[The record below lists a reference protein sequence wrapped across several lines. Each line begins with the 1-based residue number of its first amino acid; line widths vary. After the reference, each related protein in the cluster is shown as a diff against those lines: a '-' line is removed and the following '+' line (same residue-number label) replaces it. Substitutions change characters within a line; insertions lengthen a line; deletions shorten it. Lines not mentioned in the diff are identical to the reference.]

1 MKTIRQLAYLLAA
14 AVFVLGGAQSFNEPE
29 PRAKKAS
36 ALGLPE
42 STFGVKTNGA
52 IMVLAGA
59 ALGLGIFPRAAAAV
73 LAGSLVPTTIIG
85 HAFWTKPDPA
95 ARRAEQTQFMK
106 NLAMLAAL
114 LFIVTQP
121 RDAG

>member
-1 MKTIRQLAYLLAA
+1 MRVIRQFGYLLAA
-14 AVFVLGGAQSFNEPE
+14 AIFVVGGAQAFNEPE
-29 PRAKKAS
+29 PRAKKAG

-52 IMVLAGA
+52 VMVIGGL
-59 ALGLGIFPRAAAAV
+59 ALGLGIFPRVASAALAA
-73 LAGSLVPTTIIG
+73 SLVPTTIIG
-85 HAFWTKPDPA
+85 HAFWMQSDPK

-114 LFIVTQP
+114 LFIV
-121 RDAG
+121 AGPKEEE